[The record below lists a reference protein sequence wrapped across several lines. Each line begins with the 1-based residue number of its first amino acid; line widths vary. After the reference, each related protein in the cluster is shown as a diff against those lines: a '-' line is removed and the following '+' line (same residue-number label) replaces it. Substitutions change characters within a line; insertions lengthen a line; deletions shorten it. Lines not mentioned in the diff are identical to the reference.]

1 MDYGQ
6 NYDTNSGV
14 EAIME
19 KLRASLKRR
28 GAEGIRGLARHFKI
42 VDRNHNGQL
51 DLEEF
56 EKCCRLNNLGLNNS
70 EIQKLHQY
78 FDRDHSGG
86 VGYEEFL
93 RAVRGRLSPVRK
105 QLVKKIFDV
114 LDKLGG
120 ERGYLTIENIKDIYS
135 TSKHPAVMAG
145 KMTREEAL
153 QEFLNSF
160 EGSEGNRDGKVTLDE
175 WVRHYEEVSCSIDS
189 DDYFGTMMST
199 TWSHLKQKMPD
210 GSKVPALKFTP
221 RADVDRLEKQ
231 LRKSI
236 YEKTPPNTNQRR
248 TAELAFKALDTDGSG
263 GVNLEEFI
271 KALERFGMHVAGMR
285 QGVGGLPRDT
295 VQALF
300 NKYDADGS
308 GAISYKEFTD
318 ALFATEEPKAQDAPS
333 SAKSLTGKTCY
344 KDNEWL
350 KGSNGIFEG
359 IFGGSPKGASY
370 PRPPSGP
377 GIGGNF
383 NRRVGQ
389 LG

>member
-1 MDYGQ
+1 MSA
-6 NYDTNSGV
+6 TPEAV
-14 EAIME
+14 EAVMT

-28 GAEGIRGLARHFKI
+28 GAEGIRGLGRHFKI
-42 VDRNHNGQL
+42 CDTDGSGQL
-51 DLEEF
+51 DMEEF
-56 EKCCRLNNLGLNNS
+56 QKCCRLNNMGLQS
-70 EIQKLHQY
+70 QEIRILYQF

-86 VGYEEFL
+86 VSYNEFL
-93 RAVRGRLSPVRK
+93 RSVRGRLSPVRK
-105 QLVKKIFDV
+105 QIVKKIFDV

-120 ERGYLTIENIKDIYS
+120 ERGFLTIDNIKDIYS
-135 TSKHPAVMAG
+135 VSKHPAVAAG
-145 KMTREEAL
+145 KMTKEEAL

-160 EGSEGNRDGKVTLDE
+160 EGVEGNRDGKVTLDE
-175 WVRHYEEVSCSIDS
+175 WVRHYEEVSCSIDA
-189 DDYFGTMMST
+189 DDYFGTLMAT
-199 TWSHLKQKMPD
+199 TWAHLKQKMPD
-210 GSKVPALKFTP
+210 GSKVPAVKFTP
-221 RADVDRLEKQ
+221 RADVDLLEKQ

-236 YEKTPPNTNQRR
+236 YEKTPANTNTRR

-263 GVNLEEFI
+263 GVSIDEFI

-285 QGVGGLPRDT
+285 PGVGGLRKDV

-308 GAISYKEFTD
+308 GTISYKEFTD
-318 ALFATEEPKAQDAPS
+318 ALFQTEEPKAQDSTNAP
-333 SAKSLTGKTCY
+333 KSLTGKMCY

-359 IFGGSPKGASY
+359 IFGGGNHEGGAKY

-383 NRRVGQ
+383 TRNLGQ
-389 LG
+389 MG